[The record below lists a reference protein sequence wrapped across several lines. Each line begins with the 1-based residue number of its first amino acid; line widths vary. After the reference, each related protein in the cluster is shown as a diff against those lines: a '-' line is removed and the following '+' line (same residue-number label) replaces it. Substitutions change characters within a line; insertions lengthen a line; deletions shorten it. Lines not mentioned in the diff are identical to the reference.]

1 MWRTI
6 AGSIA
11 IAGLMTSC
19 LPATPSSDRL
29 AASIVLTKHAPGVNF
44 GTYQTFY
51 IRPEIRELKDEGEIE
66 PLPDS
71 VAGPLL
77 DEMRDQLKKRGFEEA
92 ASKEEAD
99 LAVDMVYINT
109 QWVATSCYS
118 WWDGGYWGYPGYP
131 YYPYYGGCSSATWQ
145 THTLGTTIVDLTVAK
160 SSRSGS
166 ISSALVDGGVAD
178 AGGMGGSPGAGGSSD
193 TGGSSGESGSSGAGG
208 STGGNPGG
216 GGSSS
221 SGDGGNVS
229 IRLGGIWFSGIYGVV
244 FDTATSAQ
252 QAFDGIGQA
261 FEQSPYLTN
270 EQ

>member
-11 IAGLMTSC
+11 FAGLMTSC
-19 LPATPSSDRL
+19 LPASPSSDRL

-77 DEMRDQLKKRGFEEA
+77 DETRDQLKKRGFEEA

-118 WWDGGYWGYPGYP
+118 WWDGYYWGYPGYP
-131 YYPYYGGCSSATWQ
+131 YYPYYPWGWGWYYPWRPYPVYAPYHYWGAPPVYRSPAY
-145 THTLGTTIVDLTVAK
+145 LGPRVLA
-160 SSRSGS
+160 RPR
-166 ISSALVDGGVAD
+166 A
-178 AGGMGGSPGAGGSSD
+178 
-193 TGGSSGESGSSGAGG
+193 
-208 STGGNPGG
+208 
-216 GGSSS
+216 
-221 SGDGGNVS
+221 
-229 IRLGGIWFSGIYGVV
+229 R
-244 FDTATSAQ
+244 
-252 QAFDGIGQA
+252 
-261 FEQSPYLTN
+261 
-270 EQ
+270 